1 MRTKNS
7 ENATAPTMAIAA
19 LAPVKE
25 RLRKM
30 RIGSSGE
37 RERSSI
43 TTNATIRAAEV
54 AKSASVEGAP
64 QPFVAA
70 RVVA

>member
-1 MRTKNS
+1 
-7 ENATAPTMAIAA
+7 
-19 LAPVKE
+19 
-25 RLRKM
+25 M

-43 TTNATIRAAEV
+43 TTNAAMRAAEV